1 MTPQHRDLLDKR
13 FTQLS
18 KSGTNVDTLGWVA
31 LHAEALVKI
40 EEHPECI
47 EVLERVSNALRSR
60 EKELRKNAIRGSSGP
75 GPRLGRHRPGR

>member
-31 LHAEALVKI
+31 LHAEGSQPFAPQVPLQV
-40 EEHPECI
+40 
-47 EVLERVSNALRSR
+47 RDTSR
-60 EKELRKNAIRGSSGP
+60 ATRAPAARGCR
-75 GPRLGRHRPGR
+75 PR